1 MITKDDMKQ
10 IEKTHDFYINSAM
23 ITEWNILVIGNV
35 WENICNTLEST
46 RAIKEEYKLFE
57 IPVENMPCAWGK
69 KHLPRK
75 ILIRSNWVLAVKAFF
90 LGDKPNAIHK
100 RLTSKHYK
108 KAVRTST
115 GFILVDRGI

>member
-46 RAIKEEYKLFE
+46 RAIKEEYKLFD
-57 IPVENMPCAWGK
+57 IPVENMLCVWGK
-69 KHLPRK
+69 KSTTKK
-75 ILIRSNWVLAVKAFF
+75 ILIRSGWVSAVKAFLF
-90 LGDKPNAIHK
+90 GDLPKATHK
-100 RLTSKHYK
+100 SLIGTCYK
-108 KAVRTST
+108 KEIRTEA
-115 GFILVDRGI
+115 GFMLVDR